1 MCIRD
6 RDDRILSCSW
16 HVGYIRHDCD
26 VAGCGIIVVPYRE
39 QDMPYAQ
46 DAADPVSYTHLDVYK
61 RQDLRHGKERKQYA
75 SDKRNM

>member
-1 MCIRD
+1 MILGGDHSVSADEPVLSINRYMD
-6 RDDRILSCSW
+6 ELEQDDRILSCSW

-46 DAADPVSYTHLDVYK
+46 DAADRLAT
-61 RQDLRHGKERKQYA
+61 
-75 SDKRNM
+75 